1 MCEGPKAIPEKYYF
15 ILCLERSRQG
25 YLAMTIVGIM
35 QPIASEAWVLAP
47 CNSVSQ
53 EDLSNF
59 LSASVFIVITKVWI
73 IITCTVQNSER

>member
-1 MCEGPKAIPEKYYF
+1 
-15 ILCLERSRQG
+15 
-25 YLAMTIVGIM
+25 MTIVGIM

-59 LSASVFIVITKVWI
+59 LSTSVFIVITKVWI